1 MRGGLDGQMATGT
14 EGIAERLRTEADCRR
29 DRNGED
35 TVSNMSN
42 CRFTE
47 SVPIAFG
54 TDGMDIYAD
63 MPVCEPFDKSADP
76 IDPQSS

>member
-1 MRGGLDGQMATGT
+1 MKETAK
-14 EGIAERLRTEADCRR
+14 RLRTEADYRH

-35 TVSNMSN
+35 TVFDMSN
-42 CRFTE
+42 CRLTE

-54 TDGMDIYAD
+54 MDDMGIYAD
-63 MPVCEPFDKSADP
+63 MPVCGPFDKLADL

>member
-1 MRGGLDGQMATGT
+1 MWRGLDGQMTTDT
-14 EGIAERLRTEADCRR
+14 EGIAERLRTEAGYRR
-29 DRNGED
+29 DYDGED

-54 TDGMDIYAD
+54 MGDMDIYAD
-63 MPVCEPFDKSADP
+63 MPVYGLFDKLANL
-76 IDPQSS
+76 IDSQSS